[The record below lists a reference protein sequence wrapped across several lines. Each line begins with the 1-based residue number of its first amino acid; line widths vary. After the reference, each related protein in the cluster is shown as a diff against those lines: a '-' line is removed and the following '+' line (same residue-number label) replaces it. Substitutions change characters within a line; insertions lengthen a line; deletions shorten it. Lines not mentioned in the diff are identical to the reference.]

1 VVFLLRTKS
10 WAGLGLLSLWA
21 AVCACTSP
29 FIETESREIEL
40 VPGKSVPGVLRAG
53 EVHEARITLAAGQ
66 VLDAQVEQNGVDV
79 SLVLEGPARKPLF
92 KVDSPTGPYGFERLF
107 TIAAESGVYRLRVE
121 WGGEAPSGDRSY
133 ELLVAEPRPA
143 EPRDQTFA
151 QAFDELAQ
159 GENLRRQKPPQ
170 PLQALV
176 HYRNAFHLWRGQN
189 AQQGTT
195 LLRIARMYLVLEDER
210 AALGA
215 YHRALPLTQ
224 DVGEI
229 VLIWNSLGG
238 GLREKDPEAAVAA
251 HRVALFLSNWTP
263 DPVHKASAL
272 DGIAQA
278 YRDQGESDLASRFF
292 ERSIEEW
299 SQAGAHSDA
308 AMTYCRL
315 AEHHL
320 NLGDTKKAR
329 RVLQE
334 MGIPREQ
341 ESPERPACHDRL
353 LGLAFMQS
361 GSHAI
366 AARLL
371 ETTWQR
377 VRDSDRGTEVSVL
390 TDLGSALLNLGRLG
404 QAKEAFKEALAIA
417 REEKLGKHEAYALA
431 GLGGVLHQQGDAAAF
446 DFYTESENLYGRLG
460 DSLSQSTVLFRRAQA
475 ERDFDRL
482 EAARESIDHA
492 LKLVEALRADLQSL
506 EYRAAFLGV
515 RTDFYDLRVD
525 ILLRLHERSPDHGY
539 AAAAFEA
546 SEWSQSRSLLEG
558 AQELGAGVP
567 KSIPRDR
574 LRRQQV
580 LRSELQRLENE
591 RLQIVSQGAGAN
603 ERGRL
608 AGVERRIS
616 ETVAEWEELVQEI
629 RGLNPGYA
637 ALTAP
642 RILNVSEVRQLLDP
656 DTALIAYALGEER
669 SVLWWI
675 DQQGME
681 LRQLPGREDLEKSA
695 IEAMTLISKEP
706 SRLTSNDPAQSVLK
720 DLGEALLGPV
730 SDLLPRVRRLAIVS
744 DDALRPITFSALTI
758 PGKDDEPLLES
769 HEVVLLPSASL
780 IAVLRDRQARRA
792 VPRKAIVAF
801 TDPVFGPSDER
812 AGGKPPLRGEL
823 PRLLHSGDEA
833 TKILGLVSAEDGR
846 GYVGFDATREAVL
859 AEDFS
864 QFQSVHF
871 ATHGLVD
878 ARDPNLSGI
887 QLSRIDR
894 QGRLQDGGGLLRF
907 YEVYNLDL
915 PVELVSL
922 GACRS
927 AVGPQVP
934 GEGPIGMSRSFLY
947 AGATRVV
954 GALWNVDDEA
964 SAALMG
970 RFYEVLQKE
979 GGSPAT
985 ALREAQ
991 RYVREQLDDK
1001 GRKKWQSPYYWAGF
1015 VLQGDWR

>member
-1 VVFLLRTKS
+1 MVFLLRTKS
-10 WAGLGLLSLWA
+10 WAGLGFLSLWA

-29 FIETESREIEL
+29 SSEIEL

-53 EVHEARITLAAGQ
+53 EVHEARIILAAGQ

-79 SLVLEGPARKPLF
+79 ALVLEGPDRNSPLRM
-92 KVDSPTGPYGFERLF
+92 DSPTGPYGFERLF
-107 TIAAESGVYRLRVE
+107 AIADRSGVYRLRVKWE
-121 WGGEAPSGDRSY
+121 GEAPSGVRSY
-133 ELLVAEPRPA
+133 LLRVAEPRPA
-143 EPRDQTFA
+143 TPDDRIFA
-151 QAFDELAQ
+151 QAFGAFAW
-159 GENLRRQKPPQ
+159 GEELRRDKAQED
-170 PLQALV
+170 ALV
-176 HYRNAFHLWRGQN
+176 QYRNALSLWKGQN
-189 AQQGTT
+189 AQQATT
-195 LLRIARMYLVLEDER
+195 LLRMARIYWDLGKKS
-210 AALGA
+210 ASLGA

-238 GLREKDPEAAVAA
+238 GLRQEAPEAAVAA

-272 DGIAQA
+272 SGIAQS
-278 YRDQGESDLASRFF
+278 YQDQGESDLASRFF

-299 SQAGAHSDA
+299 SQAGAHSEA

-334 MGIPREQ
+334 MGIPREL
-341 ESPERPACHDRL
+341 ENLERPACHDRL

-404 QAKEAFKEALAIA
+404 QAKEAFKEALTIA
-417 REEKLGKHEAYALA
+417 REEKLDKHEAYALA

-446 DFYTESENLYGRLG
+446 DLYTQSGDLYGRLG
-460 DSLSQSTVLFRRAQA
+460 DSLSQSTVLFRLARA
-475 ERDFDRL
+475 ERDFGRL
-482 EAARESIDHA
+482 EAARESIDQA

-525 ILLRLHERSPDHGY
+525 ILLRLHERSPDQGH

-580 LRSELQRLENE
+580 LRSRLQRLENE
-591 RLQIVSQGAGAN
+591 RLQIVSRGAGAI

-608 AGVERRIS
+608 AGIERRIS

-642 RILNVSEVRQLLDP
+642 RILNVSEVQRLLDP

-669 SVLWWI
+669 SALWWI
-675 DQQGME
+675 DQQGFE
-681 LRQLPGREDLEKSA
+681 LRELPGREELAQRAGKVMSLVSVTPSKLNPGEREKP
-695 IEAMTLISKEP
+695 L
-706 SRLTSNDPAQSVLK
+706 LK
-720 DLGEALLGPV
+720 DLGAALLGPV
-730 SDLLPRVRRLAIVS
+730 ADRLPRVRRLAIVG
-744 DDALRPITFSALTI
+744 DDALRSLPFSALTV
-758 PGKDDEPLLES
+758 PGTDDPLLDS

-792 VPRKAIVAF
+792 TPSKEIATFA
-801 TDPVFGPSDER
+801 DPVFGPSDER
-812 AGGKPPLRGEL
+812 AGGKTPLRGEL

-846 GYVGFDATREAVL
+846 GYVGFDVTREAVL

-864 QFQSVHF
+864 QFQFVHF